1 MVLYK
6 YIYIGVTMN
15 NSLIGKRVIYNSD
28 RKYLQYYPPKGTQ
41 GTILSEIICGY
52 TVMVH
57 WDKGTKPGIWY
68 CQIDDLTFVEGN
80 NE

>member
-1 MVLYK
+1 
-6 YIYIGVTMN
+6 MN

-28 RKYLQYYPPKGTQ
+28 YKYLQYYPPKGTQ
-41 GTILSEIICGY
+41 GTILSEIICRH

-57 WDKGTKPGIWY
+57 WDKGTKPGNWY
-68 CQIDDLTFVEGN
+68 CPIHNLIFVEDN